1 MSITNGYCNLEDVL
15 HSDRLKITDQASNT
29 VLEGIIEAA
38 SRVIDQ
44 DRDRFFYTL
53 SSTALYFTAE
63 ESDILFVPDL
73 LSVTALETDDNGLR
87 TYATT
92 WGATDYDLMPY
103 NAAALGKPYGWIH
116 TTPNGLYSFPTLSKG
131 VKITGTWGYATAV
144 PKAVK
149 EACILMTTRIFKR
162 AKAPFGVIGSGELGQ
177 MLMNVARDPDIR
189 MLLDSIPNRP
199 GVYSV

>member
-1 MSITNGYCNLEDVL
+1 MTITNGYCTLQDVL
-15 HSDRLKITDQASNT
+15 HSDRLKISDGDSNA

-38 SRVIDQ
+38 SRIIDQ

-73 LSVTALETDDNGLR
+73 LSVTTLATDDNGLR

-92 WGATDYDLMPY
+92 WSATDYDLMPH
-103 NAAALGKPYGWIH
+103 NAAALGKPYGWIQ
-116 TTPNGLYSFPTLSKG
+116 TTPNGLYSFPTLSRG
-131 VKITGTWGYATAV
+131 VKITGTWGYAATV
-144 PKAVK
+144 PKPVK
-149 EACILMTTRIFKR
+149 EACILMVTRVFKR
-162 AKAPFGVIGSGELGQ
+162 AKAPFGVIGSSELGQ
-177 MLMNVARDPDIR
+177 TLMNVARDPDIR
-189 MLLDSIPNRP
+189 MLLDSIPKRP